1 MARAQAPLQR
11 PASATAPRSG
21 GPRAGATGPS
31 PAGVPRYLSAV
42 QRACSVCDATPGN
55 SARTPSTAARE
66 GPAVHATAAAGVA
79 QAERPLPGATRI
91 QSAFGR
97 HDVSGVRTQVG
108 GPAARASQA
117 LGARAYTSGSRIGFR
132 SEPDLRLAAH
142 EAAHVVQQQR
152 GVHLKAGVGREGDE
166 YEQQADAVADRVVA
180 GRSAEDLLDH
190 SGSPPQTTLQ
200 RACDGGGSGCTR
212 CHDNDDSAAV
222 QLDLEVNATRQ
233 FESLLAGGEGAGPA
247 AEGGASD
254 AAGGAADGA
263 ADAAGS
269 PDAADAAADA
279 ATGAETA
286 TAAAAA
292 GIGQAARA
300 DGTGSA
306 APAAARPAHEAS
318 AVPAGA
324 AAPGPTTAAA
334 DPPAGGPAAPAGAT
348 SPSTAASGGAS
359 TVSAAAPIGAT
370 GSPGAAQADVASPV
384 GAQSAASAGS
394 SSRPAAASAT
404 PQCYTAPREEPANPP
419 DTAPAN
425 PPAGTVQHETNEGED
440 EELPEA
446 DNCSQATGAGS
457 AGPGAA
463 VAPGAA
469 AAAPAAASA
478 GPAGVAA
485 GESRPGPA
493 AAAAGGGTPAAD
505 GTGGPAASPLE
516 VAIQSAQAERD
527 AAVSG
532 YAGSRSAL
540 AVAGS
545 GTSAL
550 RGGVGFTAK
559 PGEEA
564 AAAAGRRSAGARAE
578 RFFAGTADRLDA
590 AMASAAGAVPDQLGV
605 AAESGKAQIASALLS
620 QKGAISGRIAR
631 GRGQARGHAAR
642 AAGAVRAQAS
652 AYSATVQTQTSI
664 AVARLRSAHAAAS
677 AQVDQLE
684 TTTLDQI
691 NATYAEGRTELEG
704 VGTTI
709 GEECTAKGA
718 DYAAKY
724 RNFKT
729 CTENG
734 FWDGDLS
741 QRRAEAQAKAAEEM
755 AAGYHERMVSGART
769 RAREIS
775 RDGRKADRCLVVNG
789 ASHCRE
795 ALDSTLAGVVS
806 AMEQSR
812 DAALAQAAAARG
824 QLLGSIR
831 SALALTLAQ
840 LDAQE
845 TAERQRADDTAYLQ
859 QLLQEQ
865 VAHFSAASIQTVV
878 ASAVEQAR
886 GALASVQQACN
897 GRQPP
902 DPMLLDGAL
911 SQVEQRLA
919 GALDGLDSS
928 VQSGAVTTEGRLS
941 DAADQGLA
949 ALEGVAQGSAEQVQ
963 ALVGGFGRSMGQLAG
978 RDNFATQRA
987 AFTQQI
993 TESSAAATGVF
1004 TQVVGGMQKSC
1015 TDTLTGATGRLTQ
1028 ARTELQTNL
1037 QAQRQ
1042 GLEGDM
1048 ASKADEAASH
1058 EPPAWKQWIAWVL
1071 IIIVV
1076 IIVIAVVVASGG
1088 AALAPLGA
1096 LMASLGPIL
1105 TGAIV
1110 GAITSGLL
1118 YMATNL
1124 LNNEAITLGGLATA
1138 VAIGAVT
1145 GAIGGGLGARAGAL
1159 VGASLR
1165 GASAAAQVGGQLAA
1179 ALGLGVGLDVA
1190 TQFVMGGFSFDHF
1203 SWQQLGITVAV
1214 TLLTFGIGHAT
1225 ARPRVPVPAPTASP
1239 EPTIG
1244 FGRTPRAPATPTPE
1258 PTIGF
1263 GRTPRAPATPTPE
1276 PTIGFGRTPRAP
1288 ATPTPEPTIGFGRT
1302 PRTPATPTP
1311 EPTIGFGRTP
1321 GPRPVATGPETGPS
1335 VATELPPTRVIG
1347 RPAATGRSGP
1357 SAVDSL
1363 PPRASASTEVP
1374 PPGSTGEPIASPVPP
1389 TEGPQSV
1396 PRPVEE
1402 PGPVARPV
1410 EDAPRVTPSD
1420 PEPARPA
1427 AGEPEQQAGTPT
1439 TPRRSTWVHLSDG
1452 RIVELPAG
1460 EVPGTP
1466 ARGDLVDIPGEGR
1479 GRVVGFDEDFPTA
1492 TEVAEPPRPARGRP
1506 PPVTADRN
1514 PDLNW
1519 SNPDSEPTFGHSFNT
1534 HGEGPRVTRSLTGR
1548 AAGTGQP
1555 QGQWLDSDAAAAMM
1569 ASRRQGLTE
1578 AVDIDIP
1585 PGLGQVIMPDGR
1597 IVAVT
1602 RARLVP
1608 SRSGGFKSSFPIL

>member
-1 MARAQAPLQR
+1 MARAQASLQR
-11 PASATAPRSG
+11 QASAIAPRSG
-21 GPRAGATGPS
+21 GPRAGAAGPS

-42 QRACSVCDATPGN
+42 QRACSVCDAKPGN
-55 SARTPSTAARE
+55 TAQTSSTAARD

-79 QAERPLPGATRI
+79 QAERPLPGAAHI

-108 GPAARASQA
+108 GPAAQASQA

-200 RACDGGGSGCTR
+200 RACDAGDSGCTR

-247 AEGGASD
+247 AESGASD

-292 GIGQAARA
+292 GIDQAARA

-306 APAAARPAHEAS
+306 ALAAVRPPHEAS

-334 DPPAGGPAAPAGAT
+334 DPPAGGPAASAGAT

-359 TVSAAAPIGAT
+359 TVSVAAPIGAT
-370 GSPGAAQADVASPV
+370 GSPGAAPAGVASPV

-404 PQCYTAPREEPANPP
+404 PKCYTAPREEPANPP

-425 PPAGTVQHETNEGED
+425 PPAGTVQHETNEGQD

-446 DNCSQATGAGS
+446 DTCSQATGAGS

-493 AAAAGGGTPAAD
+493 AGDGTPAAD

-532 YAGSRSAL
+532 YAGARSAL

-550 RGGVGFTAK
+550 RGDVGFTAK

-578 RFFAGTADRLDA
+578 RFFAGAADRLDA
-590 AMASAAGAVPDQLGV
+590 AIASAAGAVPDQLGV

-620 QKGAISGRIAR
+620 QKGAITGRIAR

-684 TTTLDQI
+684 ITTLDQI
-691 NATYAEGRTELEG
+691 NATYAEGRTVLEG

-709 GEECTAKGA
+709 GEECTTKGA
-718 DYAAKY
+718 DFAVKY

-755 AAGYHERMVSGART
+755 AAGYHERTVSGAHT

-795 ALDSTLAGVVS
+795 ALDSTLDGVVS

-928 VQSGAVTTEGRLS
+928 VQSGALTTEGRLS

-949 ALEGVAQGSAEQVQ
+949 ALDGVAQGSAEQVQ
-963 ALVGGFGRSMGQLAG
+963 ALVSGFGRSMGQLAG

-1015 TDTLTGATGRLTQ
+1015 TDTLTGATGRLSQ
-1028 ARTELQTNL
+1028 ARTELQSNL

-1124 LNNEAITLGGLATA
+1124 LNNDAITLGGLATA

-1225 ARPRVPVPAPTASP
+1225 ARPRVPVSA

-1263 GRTPRAPATPTPE
+1263 GRTPREPATPTPE
-1276 PTIGFGRTPRAP
+1276 PTIGFGRA
-1288 ATPTPEPTIGFGRT
+1288 
-1302 PRTPATPTP
+1302 
-1311 EPTIGFGRTP
+1311 P
-1321 GPRPVATGPETGPS
+1321 GPRPVATGPETGPP

-1357 SAVDSL
+1357 GAVDSL

-1479 GRVVGFDEDFPTA
+1479 GRVVGFDEDFPNA
-1492 TEVAEPPRPARGRP
+1492 TEVAEPPRSARGRR

-1548 AAGTGQP
+1548 AAGANRQP
-1555 QGQWLDSDAAAAMM
+1555 QGQWLDNEAASALM
-1569 ASRRQGLTE
+1569 STRRQGLTE
-1578 AVDIDIP
+1578 AIDIDIP
-1585 PGLGQVIMPDGR
+1585 PGLGQVIMPDGS
-1597 IVAVT
+1597 IVPVT

-1608 SRSGGFKSSFPIL
+1608 NRNGGYVSSFPIL